1 MRLARGRHRHYRRAV
16 QSLRVIVAG
25 AGIGGLALALGLL
38 RAGHRVRVFE
48 RARQLGEV
56 GAGLTITPNGSHVL
70 HALGVWPAVVRLAV
84 IPAHVDVRNGVTGE
98 RIALRRLGDALRAR
112 FGADQCLVHRADL
125 HDVLRE
131 AVLSID
137 PAAISVSDG
146 FEALAV
152 NGAGGVR
159 ARFAASGE
167 VDADLLVGADGVRS
181 GVRPALFGP
190 EAPTFA
196 GYVAW
201 RGLAPVSA
209 VPARLLEHAS
219 CLYTGPRNL
228 LLRYLVRG
236 GELVNVACIGGSDAW
251 TAEGW
256 STGASHDE
264 VLGLLAGW
272 HPDVHALVRAIPAAS
287 LFKWGLFSRRSLGRW
302 SVGRATLLGDA
313 AHPMLPF
320 LGQGAVMAL
329 EDAMLLVRA
338 LAAAEDVPSAL
349 ATYERARL
357 PRANEV
363 MRLSAENGHRLVPR
377 SVAEYDP
384 GSHMSPAS
392 LGLVDYDP
400 VTVPLPAG

>member
-1 MRLARGRHRHYRRAV
+1 MRPL
-16 QSLRVIVAG
+16 SVIVAG
-25 AGIGGLALALGLL
+25 AGIGGLAVALGLL

-48 RARQLGEV
+48 RARRLGEV

-70 HALGVWPAVVRLAV
+70 HALGLWPAVARFAV

-98 RIALRRLGDALRAR
+98 RLALRPLGEALQAR
-112 FGADQCLVHRADL
+112 YGAGQCLVHRADL
-125 HDVLRE
+125 HDALRA
-131 AVLSID
+131 AVLALD
-137 PAAISVSDG
+137 PSAISVADG
-146 FEALAV
+146 FEGLVA

-159 ARFAASGE
+159 ARFGASGE
-167 VDADLLVGADGVRS
+167 VEADLLVGADGVRS
-181 GVRPALFGP
+181 AVRAALFGP
-190 EAPTFA
+190 EAPSFA

-201 RGLAPVSA
+201 RGLAPVPA

-236 GELVNVACIGGSDAW
+236 GELVNVACIGRCDAW

-256 STGASHDE
+256 STGASREE
-264 VLGLLAGW
+264 VLELLAGW
-272 HPDVHALVRAIPAAS
+272 HPDVHELVRAIPAGS
-287 LFKWGLFSRRSLGRW
+287 LFKWGLFQRASLPRW
-302 SVGRATLLGDA
+302 SAGSATLLGDA

-329 EDAMLLVRA
+329 EDAMLLVRSVAAAADVPQA
-338 LAAAEDVPSAL
+338 LAL
-349 ATYERARL
+349 YERARL
-357 PRANEV
+357 PRANRV
-363 MRLSAENGHRLVPR
+363 MTLSAENGHRLVPR
-377 SVAEYDP
+377 SEADYVP
-384 GSHMSPAS
+384 GSHTSPAS

>member
-1 MRLARGRHRHYRRAV
+1 M

-48 RARQLGEV
+48 RARQVGEV

-70 HALGVWPAVVRLAV
+70 QALGVWPAVARRAV
-84 IPAHVDVRNGVTGE
+84 IPGYVELRNGVTGE
-98 RIALRRLGDALRAR
+98 RLALRPLGDAVRTR
-112 FGADQCLVHRADL
+112 YGADQCLVHRADL
-125 HDVLRE
+125 HGVLRE
-131 AVLSID
+131 AVLAVD
-137 PAAISVSDG
+137 PAALAVGDG
-146 FEALAV
+146 FEGLAA

-181 GVRPALFGP
+181 AVRPALFGP
-190 EAPTFA
+190 EAPAFA

-201 RGLAPVSA
+201 RGLAPVAA

-236 GELVNVACIGGSDAW
+236 GELVNVACIGRSDAW
-251 TAEGW
+251 AAEGW

-264 VLGLLAGW
+264 VLGLLSGW
-272 HPDVHALVRAIPAAS
+272 HPDVRALVRAIPAES
-287 LFKWGLFSRRSLGRW
+287 LFKWGLFSRSSLGRW
-302 SVGRATLLGDA
+302 SVGSATLLGDA

-338 LAAAEDVPSAL
+338 IAAAVDLPSAL
-349 ATYERARL
+349 STYERARL

-363 MRLSAENGHRLVPR
+363 MRLSAENGHRLVPQ
-377 SVAEYDP
+377 SEAEYSP
-384 GSHMSPAS
+384 GSHASPAS
-392 LGLVDYDP
+392 LGLVDYNP
-400 VTVPLPAG
+400 VTAPLPAG